1 MIILDFLFLIC
12 YTPFS
17 QLRRTEK
24 RSEGDVRFATLLAL
38 VPILCF
44 VSVGII
50 NIMLYYLGFKTTA
63 LGVALTIISLGTSL
77 FLILNKVYV
86 TRNRDIGRAR
96 FPILSGVLI
105 FVMIVGSIIFMSY
118 CLAKFR

>member
-38 VPILCF
+38 VLILCF

-77 FLILNKVYV
+77 FLILNKAYV
-86 TRNRDIGRAR
+86 RRNRDIGRPR
-96 FPILSGVLI
+96 FPIL
-105 FVMIVGSIIFMSY
+105 
-118 CLAKFR
+118 